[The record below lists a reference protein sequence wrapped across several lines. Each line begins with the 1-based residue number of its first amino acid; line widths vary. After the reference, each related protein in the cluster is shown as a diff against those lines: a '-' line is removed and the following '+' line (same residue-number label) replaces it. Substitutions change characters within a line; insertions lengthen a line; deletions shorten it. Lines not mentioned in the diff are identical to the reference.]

1 MMSKTYL
8 KRVIDQ
14 KLSLYLQTF
23 GAVLIEGPK
32 WCGKTTTASIYAKS
46 TLKMQDPSQL
56 SNNLQIA
63 DAAPQLLLKG
73 ATPRLIDEWQIAPVL
88 WNTIRSYID
97 ESQTSGQ
104 FILTG
109 STTPPNDSN
118 RHTGT
123 GRFGRLLM
131 RPMSLFESL
140 ESTGE
145 VSLKNLFEKV
155 PFNPC
160 KSNLNIEMIAQF
172 ICRGGWPQSIIKPED
187 SALLI
192 AREYVKAITNEEINT
207 PNGVVRDSIRVRSFL
222 RSYARNIQTLTKN
235 TTLLEDMKAN
245 DISIDAATLYAYLS
259 ALQKIFVIEE
269 TPAWS
274 PNIRSRTAIRT
285 SNKKGV
291 VDPSIAA
298 AILGQTK
305 SSLLKD
311 FELFG
316 LLFESLCIRDLRIYS
331 DGIDGMVSHY
341 RDDYGLECDAV
352 IHLNDGRFALIE
364 IKLGGKEENT
374 AAKHLLQLET
384 LLLSKGYPLPQF
396 KMILTGG
403 ELGYLRKDGVMV
415 VPIGC
420 LKP

>member
-1 MMSKTYL
+1 MSKTYL
-8 KRVIDQ
+8 KRVVDQ

-32 WCGKTTTASIYAKS
+32 WCGKTTTASIHAKS
-46 TLKMQDPSQL
+46 ILKMQDPSQL
-56 SNNLQIA
+56 KNNLRIA
-63 DAAPQLLLKG
+63 DSAPQLLIKG
-73 ATPRLIDEWQIAPVL
+73 EFPRLIDEWQIAPVL
-88 WNTIRSYID
+88 WNTIRSHID
-97 ESQTSGQ
+97 DEPASGQ

-109 STTPPNDSN
+109 STTPPHDPSM
-118 RHTGT
+118 HTGT

-140 ESTGE
+140 ESTGD
-145 VSLKNLFEKV
+145 VSLKLLFEGAHL
-155 PFNPC
+155 NPC
-160 KSNLNIEMIAQF
+160 QSNLNIEQIAYL
-172 ICRGGWPQSIIKPED
+172 ICRGGWPQSLNKSED
-187 SALLI
+187 SASLM
-192 AREYVKAITNEEINT
+192 AREYVKAITNEDVNT
-207 PNGVVRDSIRVRSFL
+207 PNGIVRDPVRVKSFL
-222 RSYARNIQTLTKN
+222 RAYSRNIQTLTKN

-245 DISIDAATLYAYLS
+245 DVSIDAVTLYAYLN

-298 AILGQTK
+298 AVLGQTK
-305 SSLLKD
+305 SSLLND

-316 LLFESLCIRDLRIYS
+316 FLFESLCIRDLRIYA
-331 DGIDGMVSHY
+331 DDIDGTISHY
-341 RDDYGLECDAV
+341 RDVYGLECDAV
-352 IHLNDGRFALIE
+352 IHLNNGKYALIE
-364 IKLGGKEENT
+364 IKLGGKEEDV
-374 AAKHLLQLET
+374 AAKHLNELESLLQ
-384 LLLSKGYPLPQF
+384 SKGYTLPQF
-396 KMILTGG
+396 KMIVTGG

-415 VPIGC
+415 VPLGC

>member
-1 MMSKTYL
+1 MSKTYL

-14 KLSLYLQTF
+14 KLSLYIQTF

-32 WCGKTTTASIYAKS
+32 WCGKTTTASTHAKS
-46 TLKMQDPSQL
+46 ILKMQDPAQL
-56 SNNLQIA
+56 RNNLQIA
-63 DAAPQLLLKG
+63 DAAPHLLLNG
-73 ATPRLIDEWQIAPVL
+73 ESPRLIDEWQIAPSL
-88 WNTIRSYID
+88 WNAIRSYVD
-97 ESQTSGQ
+97 DDQNSGK

-109 STTPPNDSN
+109 STTPPNDPNMHS
-118 RHTGT
+118 GT

-131 RPMSLFESL
+131 RPMSLYESL

-145 VSLKNLFEKV
+145 VSLKDLFED
-155 PFNPC
+155 NPYTSC
-160 KSNLNIEMIAQF
+160 KSTLTIEKIAHL
-172 ICRGGWPQSIIKPED
+172 ICRGGWPQSINKSEE
-187 SALLI
+187 SSLLM

-207 PNGVVRDSIRVRSFL
+207 PNGVIRDHNRVKSFL
-222 RSYARNIQTLTKN
+222 KAYARNIQTLAKN
-235 TTLLEDMKAN
+235 TTLLEDMKTN
-245 DISIDAATLYAYLS
+245 DISIDATTLYAYMN

-274 PNIRSRTAIRT
+274 PNIRSKTAIRT
-285 SNKKGV
+285 SNKKGF

-305 SSLLKD
+305 SSLLAN

-316 LLFESLCIRDLRIYS
+316 FLFESLCIRDLRIYVDEL
-331 DGIDGMVSHY
+331 DGSISHY

-352 IHLNDGRFALIE
+352 IHLNNGKFALVE
-364 IKLGGKEENT
+364 IKLGGKEEDT
-374 AAKHLLQLET
+374 AAEHLIELES
-384 LLLSKGYPLPQF
+384 LLLSKGYALPQF

-403 ELGYLRKDGVMV
+403 ELGYVREDGVMI

>member
-1 MMSKTYL
+1 MSKTYL
-8 KRVIDQ
+8 KRVVDQ
-14 KLSLYLQTF
+14 KLSIYLQTF

-32 WCGKTTTASIYAKS
+32 WCGKTTTASIHAKS
-46 TLKMQDPSQL
+46 ILKMQEPVQL
-56 SNNLQIA
+56 RNNLRIA
-63 DAAPQLLLKG
+63 DSAPQLLLKG
-73 ATPRLIDEWQIAPVL
+73 ESPRLIDEWQIAPVL
-88 WNTIRSYID
+88 WNAIRSHID
-97 ESQTSGQ
+97 EEPTSGQ

-109 STTPPNDSN
+109 STTPPNDPN
-118 RHTGT
+118 MHTGT

-140 ESTGE
+140 ESTGDI
-145 VSLKNLFEKV
+145 SLKLLFEGI
-155 PFNPC
+155 PLSTC
-160 KSNLNIEMIAQF
+160 KSNLNIEQIAHL
-172 ICRGGWPQSIIKPED
+172 ICRGGWPQSINKSED
-187 SALLI
+187 SALLM
-192 AREYVKAITNEEINT
+192 AREYVKAIANEEINT
-207 PNGVVRDSIRVRSFL
+207 PNGVVRDSVRVRSFL
-222 RSYARNIQTLTKN
+222 RAYARNIQTLSKN

-245 DISIDAATLYAYLS
+245 DVSIDAATLYAYMN

-285 SNKKGV
+285 SNKKGF

-305 SSLLKD
+305 SSLLND

-316 LLFESLCIRDLRIYS
+316 FLFESLCIRDLRIYIDYL
-331 DGIDGMVSHY
+331 DGTISHY

-352 IHLNDGRFALIE
+352 IHLNNGDFALVE
-364 IKLGGKEENT
+364 IKLGGKEEDV
-374 AAKHLLQLET
+374 AAKKLIELES
-384 LLLSKGYPLPQF
+384 LLLSKGYSLPQF

-403 ELGYLRKDGVMV
+403 ELGYIRKDGVMV
-415 VPIGC
+415 VPLGC

>member
-1 MMSKTYL
+1 MSKTYL

-14 KLSLYLQTF
+14 KLSLYIQTF

-32 WCGKTTTASIYAKS
+32 WCGKTTTASIHAKS
-46 TLKMQDPSQL
+46 ILKMQDPAQL
-56 SNNLQIA
+56 RNNLQIA
-63 DAAPQLLLKG
+63 DAAPHLLLNG
-73 ATPRLIDEWQIAPVL
+73 ESPRLIDEWQIAPSL
-88 WNTIRSYID
+88 WNAIRSYVD
-97 ESQTSGQ
+97 DDQNSGR

-109 STTPPNDSN
+109 STTPPNDPNMHS
-118 RHTGT
+118 GT

-131 RPMSLFESL
+131 RPMSLYESH
-140 ESTGE
+140 ESTGD
-145 VSLKNLFEKV
+145 VSLKELFEG
-155 PFNPC
+155 NPYTSC
-160 KSNLNIEMIAQF
+160 KSNLSIEKIAHL
-172 ICRGGWPQSIIKPED
+172 ICRGGWPQSINKSEE
-187 SALLI
+187 SSLLM

-207 PNGVVRDSIRVRSFL
+207 PNGVIRDPNRVKSFL
-222 RSYARNIQTLTKN
+222 KAYARNIQTLAKN
-235 TTLLEDMKAN
+235 TTLLEDMKTN
-245 DISIDAATLYAYLS
+245 DISIDATTLYAYMN

-274 PNIRSRTAIRT
+274 PNIRSKTAIRT
-285 SNKKGV
+285 SNKKGF

-305 SSLLKD
+305 SSLLAD

-316 LLFESLCIRDLRIYS
+316 FLFEALCIRDLRIYVDEL
-331 DGIDGMVSHY
+331 DGSISHY

-352 IHLNDGRFALIE
+352 IHLNNGKFALVE
-364 IKLGGKEENT
+364 IKLGGKEEDT
-374 AAKHLLQLET
+374 AAEHLIELES
-384 LLLSKGYPLPQF
+384 LLLSKGYALPQF

-403 ELGYLRKDGVMV
+403 ELGYVREDGVMI

>member
-1 MMSKTYL
+1 MSKLYL
-8 KRVIDQ
+8 KRIVDQ

-23 GAVLIEGPK
+23 GAVLVEGPK
-32 WCGKTTTASIYAKS
+32 WCGKTTTASIHAKS
-46 TLKMQDPSQL
+46 ILKMQEPAQL
-56 SNNLQIA
+56 RNNLRIA
-63 DAAPQLLLKG
+63 DSAPQLLLKG
-73 ATPRLIDEWQIAPVL
+73 ESPRLIDEWQIAPVL
-88 WNTIRSYID
+88 WNTIRSHID
-97 ESQTSGQ
+97 DEPSSGQ

-109 STTPPNDSN
+109 STTPPNDPSM
-118 RHTGT
+118 HTGT

-145 VSLKNLFEKV
+145 VSLKLLFEGAQLK
-155 PFNPC
+155 PC
-160 KSNLNIEMIAQF
+160 KSNLSIEQIAHL
-172 ICRGGWPQSIIKPED
+172 ICRGGWPASINKSED
-187 SALLI
+187 SALLM
-192 AREYVKAITNEEINT
+192 AREYVKAITNEQINT
-207 PNGVVRDSIRVRSFL
+207 PNGVIRDSIRVRSFL
-222 RSYARNIQTLTKN
+222 RAYARNLQTLTKN

-245 DISIDAATLYAYLS
+245 DVSIDAATLYAYLN

-285 SNKKGV
+285 SNKKGF

-298 AILGQTK
+298 AVLGHKEST
-305 SSLLKD
+305 LLND

-316 LLFESLCIRDLRIYS
+316 FLFESLCIRDLRIYADDL
-331 DGIDGMVSHY
+331 DGTISHY
-341 RDDYGLECDAV
+341 RDVYGLECDAV
-352 IHLNDGRFALIE
+352 IHLSNGKFALIE
-364 IKLGGKEENT
+364 IKLGGKEEDV
-374 AAKHLLQLET
+374 AARHLNELES
-384 LLLSKGYPLPQF
+384 LLLSKGYLLPQF

-415 VPIGC
+415 VPLGC

>member
-56 SNNLQIA
+56 RNNLQIA

-73 ATPRLIDEWQIAPVL
+73 ANPRLIDEWQLAPVL

-109 STTPPNDSN
+109 STTPPNDPN

-145 VSLKNLFEKV
+145 VSLKSLFEKA

-160 KSNLNIEMIAQF
+160 KSNLSIEMIAQL
-172 ICRGGWPQSIIKPED
+172 ICRGGWPQSINKPED
-187 SALLI
+187 SALLM

-222 RSYARNIQTLTKN
+222 RAYARNIQTLTKN

-298 AILGQTK
+298 AVLGQTK

-316 LLFESLCIRDLRIYS
+316 LLFEALCIRDLRIYS
-331 DGIDGMVSHY
+331 DDIDGMVSHY

-364 IKLGGKEENT
+364 IKLGGKEEDT
-374 AAKHLLQLET
+374 AAKHLLQLES

-403 ELGYLRKDGVMV
+403 ELGYLRNDGVMV